1 MKQSIFFT
9 ITDSIDGEIIHRIH
23 KNTGLMPSEII
34 RRKYTPDF
42 RFLWRTY
49 FKEIE
54 REIELLEIQAKMG
67 GLF

>member
-1 MKQSIFFT
+1 MV
-9 ITDSIDGEIIHRIH
+9 TDSIEGEIIHRIH

-49 FKEIE
+49 YLEMD
-54 REIELLEIQAKMG
+54 RELKLLEAQAQIGAGLG
-67 GLF
+67 GFI